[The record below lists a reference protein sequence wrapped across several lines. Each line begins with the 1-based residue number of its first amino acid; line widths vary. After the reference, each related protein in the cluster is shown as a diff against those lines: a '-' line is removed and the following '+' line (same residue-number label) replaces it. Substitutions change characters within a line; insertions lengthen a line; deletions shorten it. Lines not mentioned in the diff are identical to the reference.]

1 MSIFRDVTIS
11 WRGKEYVVTPS
22 MRLMRSIEMGDI
34 SLSDIAVRTSQGR
47 PPVSHLAYVISRMLQ
62 SVGANVSEE
71 EIYSEII
78 SGDSE
83 QVQNMIGV
91 VLMAFSPVNDERGNP
106 DAQSE
111 SQSKVRAK
119 SKAAS

>member
-11 WRGKEYVVTPS
+11 WRGKEYIVTPS

-47 PPVSHLAYVISRMLQ
+47 PPVSHMAFVIAKMLQ
-62 SVGANVSEE
+62 SVGANVSEDE
-71 EIYSEII
+71 VYSEILR
-78 SGDSE
+78 GDPA
-83 QVQNMIGV
+83 QVQNMIGT
-91 VLMAFSPVNDERGNP
+91 VLVAFSPAENDRGNQ

-111 SQSKVRAK
+111 SQSKGRAK

>member
-1 MSIFRDVTIS
+1 MTVFRDVTIT
-11 WRGKEYVVTPS
+11 WRGKEYIVTPS

-47 PPVSHLAYVISRMLQ
+47 PPVSHLAYVIARMLQ
-62 SVGANVSEE
+62 SAGASVSEE
-71 EIYSEII
+71 DVYGEILR
-78 SGDSE
+78 GDQD

-91 VLMAFSPVNDERGNP
+91 VLMAFTPPEEDGGKA

-111 SQSKVRAK
+111 SQSKGRAK
-119 SKAAS
+119 SKPAR